1 MADDRITDAH
11 EKIDAARAA
20 DRIGEED
27 AIRLHGAVE
36 LLSGGRADQAY
47 PDEEL
52 ESRLAELFD
61 IGIDGEALD
70 PG

>member
-11 EKIDAARAA
+11 DKIDAARAA
-20 DRIGEED
+20 GRIGDED

-36 LLSGGRADQAY
+36 LLAGGTAEGAY
-47 PDEEL
+47 PDSEL